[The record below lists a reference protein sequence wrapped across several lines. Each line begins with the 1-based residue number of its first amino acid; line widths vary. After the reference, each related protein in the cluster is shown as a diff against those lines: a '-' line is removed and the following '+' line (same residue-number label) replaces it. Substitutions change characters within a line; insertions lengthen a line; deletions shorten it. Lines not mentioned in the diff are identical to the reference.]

1 VIVAAAPEAQ
11 LQRRRYDRIGHAAGL
26 GQDCHA
32 DRGQMCRVSL
42 CVERSEQGTADR
54 GSENDD
60 SQARQTDSKKVPAK

>member
-1 VIVAAAPEAQ
+1 MIVAAAPEAR
-11 LQRRRYDRIGHAAGL
+11 LQRLRRDRIGHAAGL
-26 GQDCHA
+26 ERDCRA

-42 CVERSEQGTADR
+42 CAELSEQGTADR